1 MDSGPAIDRGSVW
14 TSILKLANR
23 SECCGG
29 DKCAFHHLLCTV
41 TFRQLL
47 QGSDFGERGSA
58 EEPQVNDT
66 ARLGST
72 LASSPSMASLI
83 EESSSESAGFRTFS
97 VSNEAQSSAAI
108 IPRKVSDRKSAYRLA
123 TSILSTFCHRC
134 VNFFLI

>member
-29 DKCAFHHLLCTV
+29 DKCAFHHLLCTL

-47 QGSDFGERGSA
+47 QGSDFGERGAA
-58 EEPQVNDT
+58 EEPQLN
-66 ARLGST
+66 RLRTSRLDSRQFAQHGIADRVEFVRVGRI
-72 LASSPSMASLI
+72 LDILGIERSSIVWP
-83 EESSSESAGFRTFS
+83 
-97 VSNEAQSSAAI
+97 I

-123 TSILSTFCHRC
+123 TSILSTFC
-134 VNFFLI
+134 